1 LLFTTLIVVAAIPS
15 NVIDVAPVKDVP
27 VIVTLV
33 PPAVL
38 PVNGEMLLIT
48 GGGIYVKDENAP
60 LGPPP
65 VVTIIPAAPALSTA
79 GVIQVIVVLF
89 TTLREVADNP
99 PNVTKVAPVKF
110 LPVIVTFVPPA
121 MPPDDGEILLITGGV
136 I

>member
-1 LLFTTLIVVAAIPS
+1 
-15 NVIDVAPVKDVP
+15 
-27 VIVTLV
+27 
-33 PPAVL
+33 
-38 PVNGEMLLIT
+38 M
-48 GGGIYVKDENAP
+48 KDEANIA

-65 VVTIIPAAPALSTA
+65 VVTIMPAALALSTA

-89 TTLREVADNP
+89 TMLRDVAAIP
-99 PNVTKVAPVKF
+99 SNVTRVAPVKF